1 MINES
6 AIQAAVQTLLQ
17 ERPGC
22 QVIVFGSW
30 GRGEGQ
36 PGSDLDLLVIEPEV
50 ESEYE
55 EMIRLRQLLRAV
67 GFAVDIVVNSRSRF
81 NYWKD
86 TPNTLAWRA
95 SREGRLYE

>member
-1 MINES
+1 MIDES
-6 AIQAAVQTLLQ
+6 AIQGVVQTLLQ
-17 ERPGC
+17 ETPGC

-30 GRGEGQ
+30 GRGEAQ

-50 ESEYE
+50 YSEYE
-55 EMIRLRQLLRAV
+55 EMIRLRKLLRSV
-67 GFAVDIVVNSRSRF
+67 PFSVDIVVNSRSRF
-81 NYWKD
+81 DYWKD

>member
-1 MINES
+1 MISES
-6 AIQAAVQTLLQ
+6 AIQEAVQTLLQ
-17 ERPGC
+17 ETPGC

-30 GRGEGQ
+30 GRGGGQ

-50 ESEYE
+50 HSEYE
-55 EMIRLRQLLRAV
+55 EMIRLRKLLRAV
-67 GFAVDIVVNSRSRF
+67 PFAVDIVVNSRSRF
-81 NYWKD
+81 DYWKD